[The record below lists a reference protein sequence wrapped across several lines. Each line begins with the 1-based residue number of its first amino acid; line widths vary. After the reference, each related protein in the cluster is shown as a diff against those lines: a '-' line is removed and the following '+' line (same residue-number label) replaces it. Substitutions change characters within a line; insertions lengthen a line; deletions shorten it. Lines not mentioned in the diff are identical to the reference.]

1 MLLML
6 TLKPPFPLV
15 FTIQKTMNIN
25 KLFWW
30 STTLKGVADVN
41 DKSLRQSGFYKLE
54 IQANADT
61 TQAVIF
67 FYVDIFH
74 LVHKFLNTSVH
85 SPSNHDA
92 ETKPWKENTKISVS
106 SRQHQ
111 KLYSHLKAIPGN
123 SNPWF
128 WHEPVE
134 KWLILGTKQEFFFH
148 CTSLKGMGC

>member
-15 FTIQKTMNIN
+15 FTIQKNYEHEQIVLMIHHI
-25 KLFWW
+25 
-30 STTLKGVADVN
+30 KG
-41 DKSLRQSGFYKLE
+41 SGWCEWQEFETEWILQTWDSGQHRHNTSSDIFY
-54 IQANADT
+54 A
-61 TQAVIF
+61 
-67 FYVDIFH
+67 DIFH
-74 LVHKFLNTSVH
+74 LVHKVLNTSVH

-106 SRQHQ
+106 SHQHQ
-111 KLYSHLKAIPGN
+111 KLYSHLKAISGN
-123 SNPWF
+123 SSPGF